1 MNKSMAKGLVI
12 GGIATVVLGAGAVT
26 GYSTITAPRI
36 ADVVAVKEVTQ
47 AVVTPQQRCEDVA
60 VKHQAP
66 VQDQRRV
73 VGSVIGGL
81 AGGLLGSQVGGG
93 TGKTVATVAGA
104 AAGGYAGN
112 QVQKNMQERDVSVT
126 TERRCRSVNETSRK
140 VIGYDVTYRLSG
152 KEGMV
157 RTTFKPGATLPV
169 KDGRVVST
177 APAAKTGS

>member
-1 MNKSMAKGLVI
+1 MAKGLVI

-104 AAGGYAGN
+104 AAGG
-112 QVQKNMQERDVSVT
+112 
-126 TERRCRSVNETSRK
+126 
-140 VIGYDVTYRLSG
+140 
-152 KEGMV
+152 
-157 RTTFKPGATLPV
+157 
-169 KDGRVVST
+169 
-177 APAAKTGS
+177 